1 MVNGQTYRDFDQL
14 TIDQSITTE
23 NWWLVNGQ
31 THRVFDQLTI
41 DQLTNISMR
50 GVWVTQKK
58 IEAANSNVL
67 DSLLCGVQAYRGLLD
82 KRYAAL
88 DEVGEVLALE
98 HTIREQC
105 EVDDLAHL
113 AVLATNLLEAC
124 IALLMK
130 LRYALR

>member
-31 THRVFDQLTI
+31 THRVFDQLTN

-58 IEAANSNVL
+58 IETANS
-67 DSLLCGVQAYRGLLD
+67 
-82 KRYAAL
+82 KR
-88 DEVGEVLALE
+88 VGQPLVWSASISRI
-98 HTIREQC
+98 TR
-105 EVDDLAHL
+105 
-113 AVLATNLLEAC
+113 
-124 IALLMK
+124 
-130 LRYALR
+130 